1 MSPFKFEIRMT
12 YKLVYHITTH
22 HQLLNKKWNTTMIES
37 SCTWCL
43 YILSSTVRV
52 KFDSCLTVMSIQIF
66 FLLFADELMATTLDL

>member
-1 MSPFKFEIRMT
+1 
-12 YKLVYHITTH
+12 
-22 HQLLNKKWNTTMIES
+22 MIES